1 VFNLS
6 GSETVFLLLLALIV
20 LGPEKLPD
28 ALRRFGKGYAEFR
41 KMATGFQTE
50 MRSALDEP
58 MREMR
63 ETADAIKQAAN
74 LEGLDELVSDAKKG
88 FRFDSAAPAP
98 THAKV
103 APPSPG
109 DADAGATDSTTTDT
123 GDAPAAGSDDDAL
136 IAALDADPG
145 VDLSGDG
152 AAQEERPS

>member
-41 KMATGFQTE
+41 KMATGFQSE

-58 MREMR
+58 IREIR

-98 THAKV
+98 THAK
-103 APPSPG
+103 AAQPPSG
-109 DADAGATDSTTTDT
+109 GTGADTSVTGT
-123 GDAPAAGSDDDAL
+123 GDAPLAHDDDDDEAL
-136 IAALDADPG
+136 VAALDADPG
-145 VDLSGDG
+145 VDLSDYGVAHED
-152 AAQEERPS
+152 RPS

>member
-41 KMATGFQTE
+41 KMATGFQSE

-58 MREMR
+58 IRELR
-63 ETADAIKQAAN
+63 ETTEAIKQAAN

-98 THAKV
+98 THAK
-103 APPSPG
+103 AAQPPPEG
-109 DADAGATDSTTTDT
+109 TGADTSVTGT
-123 GDAPAAGSDDDAL
+123 GDAPLAHDDDDEAL
-136 IAALDADPG
+136 VAALDADPG
-145 VDLSGDG
+145 VDLSDHGVAHED
-152 AAQEERPS
+152 RPS